1 MEDGRFKSR
10 GSTGS
15 YAAVDKSQPFEDESM
30 LAHRAP
36 RPYEYLRDRVIFLH
50 QFLKHPNQVGSIVPS
65 SRFLERRIIQLA
77 GVRSSRTVVELGG
90 GTGGTTQALLRA
102 LPADGK
108 LLCVEINDEFCS
120 LLQRIPDRRLIV
132 HHGSAWDLEQA
143 MLRYGLR
150 SADAVVSGIPF
161 STMPK
166 PVGTRIL
173 EAVTAVLAAEGRFL
187 AYQVSSQV
195 EELMR
200 PILGP
205 AQVEVELINVPPMR
219 LYRWVKHSA

>member
-1 MEDGRFKSR
+1 MEDRRFKSR
-10 GSTGS
+10 GSTGG
-15 YAAVDKSQPFEDESM
+15 YAAVDESQTFEDEPM
-30 LAHRAP
+30 LAPRAP

-50 QFLKHPNQVGSIVPS
+50 QFLKHPNQVGSIIPS

-77 GVRSSRTVVELGG
+77 GVRSSHTVVELGG
-90 GTGGTTQALLRA
+90 GTGGTTQALLRG
-102 LPADGK
+102 LPPDGK
-108 LLCVEINDEFCS
+108 LLCVEINHEFCS
-120 LLQRIPDRRLIV
+120 LLRRIRDRRLVV
-132 HHGSAWDLEQA
+132 HHGSAWDLEHA
-143 MLRYGLR
+143 MSRNGLR

-166 PVGTRIL
+166 RVGTRIL
-173 EAVTAVLAAEGRFL
+173 EAVAAVLAPEGRFL

-195 EELMR
+195 EELTR

-205 AQVEVELINVPPMR
+205 AQVEVELFNVPPMR

>member
-1 MEDGRFKSR
+1 MEDRGYKPR
-10 GSTGS
+10 GSTAR
-15 YAAVDKSQPFEDESM
+15 YAAVEKSQSFADESM
-30 LAHRAP
+30 LAHKAT
-36 RPYEYLRDRVIFLH
+36 RPYDYLRDRVIFLH
-50 QFLKHPNQVGSIVPS
+50 QFLKHPNQVGSIIPS
-65 SRFLERRIIQLA
+65 SRCLERRIIQLA

-90 GTGGTTQALLRA
+90 GTGGTTQALLSA
-102 LPADGK
+102 LAPDGK
-108 LLCVEINDEFCS
+108 LLCVEINAEFCG
-120 LLQRIPDRRLIV
+120 LLRRIPDRRLIV

-143 MLRYGLR
+143 MPRYGLR

-173 EAVTAVLAAEGRFL
+173 EAVAAVLAAEGRFL

-195 EELMR
+195 EELTR

-205 AQVEVELINVPPMR
+205 AQVEVELFNVPPMR